1 MKITKVTEIVF
12 DEEEDIK
19 AATLSSA
26 NELVLMTSAGTVGRY
41 YIKEQKKEALF
52 SVKSSIGYKDGGF
65 DIDALT
71 TIYTQDSIVVV
82 VNDFKRHGFV
92 HYPGKYNV
100 LRLWR
105 GEYHADISC
114 FPIALFK
121 NEEGIPHL
129 VYGKDWNH
137 LQIMNLDTRQVLTAA
152 KSLIEVNAEER
163 HIEFYKNYEE
173 SNKLEWPRSYDYFF
187 GELRMSPDNKHFLS
201 KGWAWG
207 SCDAY
212 SVYEVDHFIHNNRIQ
227 DKSIGGWEHDDRA
240 ACWVD
245 SETVAVAYNPLAE
258 GDDDAT
264 KGSPQEL
271 HFYKVLEKGTELE
284 KKIAI
289 VGLDLVNATI
299 RFNKTLKAFILYSN
313 SIGVAL
319 VSLEGE
325 ILLQDETIIPDSYH
339 SELNQ
344 FLKFDAKSVAVYRI
358 E

>member
-1 MKITKVTEIVF
+1 MKITTVHNIAF

-26 NELVLMTSAGTVGRY
+26 NELVVLTSAGTVGRY

-71 TIYTQDSIVVV
+71 TIYTLGSIVVV

-105 GEYHADISC
+105 GEYHAEISC

-121 NEEGIPHL
+121 NEDGIPHL
-129 VYGKDWNH
+129 VYGEDWNH

-163 HIEFYKNYEE
+163 HIEFYKNHEE
-173 SNKLEWPRSYDYFF
+173 SNKLAWPRSYDYFF
-187 GELRMSPDNKHFLS
+187 GELQMSPDNKHFLS
-201 KGWAWG
+201 AGWAWG

-212 SVYEVDHFIHNNRIQ
+212 NVYEVDHFINNNRIQ
-227 DKSIGGWEHDDRA
+227 DKTINGWEHDNRA
-240 ACWVD
+240 TCWID

-264 KGSPQEL
+264 KETPQEF
-271 HFYKVLEKGTELE
+271 HFYKVLEKEGKME
-284 KKIAI
+284 KKVAV
-289 VGLDLVNATI
+289 VGLDVINATI
-299 RFNKTLKAFILYSN
+299 HFNKTLNAIILFSD

-325 ILLQDETIIPDSYH
+325 ILLHDETIIPDSYN
-339 SELNQ
+339 SDLNLL
-344 FLKFDAKSVAVYRI
+344 LKTDAKSAVIYKI